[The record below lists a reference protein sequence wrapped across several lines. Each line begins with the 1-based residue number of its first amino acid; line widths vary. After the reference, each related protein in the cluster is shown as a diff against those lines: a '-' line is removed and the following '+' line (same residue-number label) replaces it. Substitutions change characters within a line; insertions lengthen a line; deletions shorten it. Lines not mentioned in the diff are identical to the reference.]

1 LFKNLLQKKLM
12 KEKYLIN
19 ARIIDPKNQLDE
31 IGGLI
36 VDSKGLI
43 KAVGKK
49 VTNGNLPSESEKL
62 DLKEQ
67 VLIPGI
73 VDMRVFVGE
82 PGFEYKENF
91 RTLSNAALSGGVTSV
106 VSMPNTSPVID
117 NVSMVDFL
125 KRRGRDKSKINIFPA
140 ATLTKNTDGKQMTEF
155 GLLKRKGIVA
165 FTDGIK
171 TVQDPQVMARI
182 MNLAGQSEA
191 LIIQHAEDN
200 ILSRDGL
207 INEGEISTRLGLK
220 GIPFLAEK
228 IIVERDLSFLEEYF
242 CKYHISQIS
251 SEKTLSVIKK
261 AKNEGKIFTT
271 GVSINNLSL
280 NENDIGDFKT
290 FLKLSPPLRTEN
302 DRQSLVKGINEGT
315 IDVIVSD
322 HKPEDEESKRLTF
335 SQAAT
340 GATGVETLLPL
351 ALESVHNNSINLNKL
366 IASITSNPAKILG
379 IDKGCLEKG
388 KDADLCIFDINKP
401 WVVDKN
407 KLKSKSKNTP
417 IENRK
422 LQGQVLKTFVKGELA
437 YERI

>member
-1 LFKNLLQKKLM
+1 M

-19 ARIIDPKNQLDE
+19 ARIIDPKNQIDE

-36 VDSKGLI
+36 IDSKGLI

-49 VTNGNLPSESEKL
+49 VTNGNLPASAEKIN
-62 DLKEQ
+62 LKKQ

-82 PGFEYKENF
+82 PGYEYKENF

-140 ATLTKNTDGKQMTEF
+140 ACLTKNTEGKQMTEF

-171 TVQDPQVMARI
+171 SVQDPQVMTRI
-182 MNLAGQSEA
+182 MNFASQSES
-191 LIIQHAEDN
+191 LVMQHAEDN
-200 ILSRDGL
+200 ILSKNGL

-228 IIVERDLSFLEEYF
+228 IIVERDLSFLEEYY
-242 CKYHISQIS
+242 CRYHISQIS
-251 SEKTLSVIKK
+251 SKKTISVIKK
-261 AKNEGKIFTT
+261 AKEEGKVFTT

-280 NENDIGDFKT
+280 TENDIGDFKT

-302 DRQSLVKGINEGT
+302 DRQSLVSGVNEGL

-322 HKPEDEESKRLTF
+322 HNPQDVESKRLTF

-340 GATGVETLLPL
+340 GASGVETLLPL
-351 ALESVHNNSINLNKL
+351 ALELFHNKSVKL
-366 IASITSNPAKILG
+366 SKLLATMTSNPSKILG
-379 IDKGCLEKG
+379 IDKGSLQKG
-388 KDADLCIFDINKP
+388 KDADLCILDINKT
-401 WVVDKN
+401 WIVDKN

-422 LQGQVLKTFVKGELA
+422 LQIRYLKH
-437 YERI
+437 

>member
-1 LFKNLLQKKLM
+1 M
-12 KEKYLIN
+12 KEKYLVN
-19 ARIIDPKNQLDE
+19 ARIVDPANSIDE

-36 VDSKGLI
+36 IDSNGLI

-49 VTNGNLPSESEKL
+49 VKNDNLPSDIEKI
-62 DLKEQ
+62 DLKNNT
-67 VLIPGI
+67 LIPGI

-140 ATLTKNTDGKQMTEF
+140 ASLTKNTEGKEMTEF
-155 GLLKRKGIVA
+155 GLLKRKGIIA
-165 FTDGIK
+165 FTDGVK
-171 TVQDPQVMARI
+171 AVQNPQVMARI
-182 MNLAGQSEA
+182 MNLANQTKA
-191 LIIQHAEDN
+191 LIMQHAEDN
-200 ILSRDGL
+200 ILSEDGL

-220 GIPFLAEK
+220 GIPALAEK
-228 IIVERDLSFLEEYF
+228 IIVERDLAFLEEYY

-251 SEKTLSVIKK
+251 SMKTVSVIKR
-261 AKNEGKIFTT
+261 AKEDGKVFSA

-280 NENDIGDFKT
+280 TEDDIGDFKT
-290 FLKLSPPLRTEN
+290 FLKLSPPLRTEE
-302 DRQSLVKGINEGT
+302 DRISLIRGIKNGI

-340 GATGVETLLPL
+340 GASGIETLLPL
-351 ALESVHNNSINLNKL
+351 VLELYHDKSVSLDKL
-366 IASITSNPAKILG
+366 ISAITINPAKILD
-379 IDKGCLEKG
+379 IKKGNLKKG
-388 KDADLCIFDINKP
+388 NDADICIVDINKS
-401 WVVDKN
+401 WVVDKS

-422 LQGQVLKTFVKGELA
+422 LKGQVQKTFVKGDLVF
-437 YERI
+437 ERTS

>member
-1 LFKNLLQKKLM
+1 M

-19 ARIIDPKNQLDE
+19 ARIIDPKNDLDE

-36 VDSKGLI
+36 IDSKGLI

-49 VTNGNLPSESEKL
+49 VANGNIPSTADKI
-62 DLKEQ
+62 DLKKQ

-82 PGFEYKENF
+82 PGYEYKENF
-91 RTLSNAALSGGVTSV
+91 RTLSDAALSGGVTSV

-125 KRRGRDKSKINIFPA
+125 KRRGRDKSRINIFPS
-140 ATLTKNTDGKQMTEF
+140 ATLTKNTEGKQMTEF

-165 FTDGIK
+165 FTDGVK
-171 TVQDPQVMARI
+171 TVQNPQVMARI
-182 MNLAGQSEA
+182 MNFASQSDS

-200 ILSRDGL
+200 ILSEGGL

-242 CKYHISQIS
+242 CRYHISQIS
-251 SEKTLSVIKK
+251 SEKTVSVIKK
-261 AKNEGKIFTT
+261 AKNEGKIFTA

-280 NENDIGDFKT
+280 NENDIGDFRT

-302 DRQSLVKGINEGT
+302 DRQSLVEAVSDGT

-335 SQAAT
+335 SQATT

-351 ALESVHNNSINLNKL
+351 ALELFHNKSVKLDKL
-366 IASITSNPAKILG
+366 IASITSNPAKILD
-379 IDKGCLEKG
+379 IKKGNLEKG
-388 KDADLCIFDINKP
+388 NDADLCIFDINKP
-401 WVVDKN
+401 WIVN
-407 KLKSKSKNTP
+407 KDILKSKSKNTS
-417 IENRK
+417 IEDRK
-422 LQGQVLKTFVKGELA
+422 LQGQVLKTFVKGEMA
-437 YERI
+437 FERV

>member
-1 LFKNLLQKKLM
+1 M

-19 ARIIDPKNQLDE
+19 ARIIDPGNDMDE

-36 VDSKGLI
+36 IDSKGLI

-49 VTNGNLPSESEKL
+49 VSNGNLPAKVDKI
-62 DLKEQ
+62 DLKKQ

-82 PGFEYKENF
+82 PGYEYKENF
-91 RTLSNAALSGGVTSV
+91 RTLSDAALSGGVTSV
-106 VSMPNTSPVID
+106 VSMPNTLPAID

-140 ATLTKNTDGKQMTEF
+140 ATLTKNAEGRQMTEF
-155 GLLKRKGIVA
+155 GLLKRKGIIA
-165 FTDGIK
+165 FTDGVK
-171 TVQDPQVMARI
+171 TIQDPQVMTRI
-182 MNLAGQSEA
+182 MSFASQSNS
-191 LIIQHAEDN
+191 LIMQHAQDN
-200 ILSRDGL
+200 ILSDGGL

-242 CKYHISQIS
+242 CRYHISQIS
-251 SEKTLSVIKK
+251 SEKTITVIEK

-302 DRQSLVKGINEGT
+302 DRKALVKAINNGV

-351 ALESVHNNSINLNKL
+351 ALELYHNKSIKLKKL
-366 IASITSNPAKILG
+366 IQAITSNPAKILG
-379 IDKGCLEKG
+379 IDKGSLGKG

-401 WVVDKN
+401 WIVDKN

-417 IENRK
+417 IEKRK
-422 LQGQVLKTFVKGELA
+422 LQGQVFKTFVKGELA

>member
-1 LFKNLLQKKLM
+1 M

-19 ARIIDPKNQLDE
+19 ARIIDPKNEVDE

-36 VDSKGLI
+36 IDSKGLI

-49 VTNGNLPSESEKL
+49 VANGNLPNSVEKI
-62 DLKEQ
+62 DLKKQ
-67 VLIPGI
+67 ILIPGI

-106 VSMPNTSPVID
+106 VSMPNTQPVID

-125 KRRGRDKSKINIFPA
+125 KRRGRDKSKINIFPS
-140 ATLTKNTDGKQMTEF
+140 ATLTKNAEGKKMTEF

-182 MNLAGQSEA
+182 MNFASQSES
-191 LIIQHAEDN
+191 LIMQHAEDN
-200 ILSRDGL
+200 ILSEGGL

-228 IIVERDLSFLEEYF
+228 IIVERDLSFLAEYF
-242 CKYHISQIS
+242 CRYHISQIS
-251 SEKTLSVIKK
+251 SAKTVEVIRK
-261 AKNEGKIFTT
+261 AKNDGKIFTT

-290 FLKLSPPLRTEN
+290 FLKLSPPLRTES
-302 DRQSLVKGINEGT
+302 DRNSLVEAVNDGIIE
-315 IDVIVSD
+315 VIVSD

-340 GATGVETLLPL
+340 GATGVETLLSL
-351 ALESVHNNSINLNKL
+351 ALELFHNKSIKLNKL
-366 IASITSNPAKILG
+366 IASITSNPSKVLG
-379 IDKGCLEKG
+379 INKGSLKKG
-388 KDADLCIFDINKP
+388 NDADLCVFDINQP
-401 WVVDKN
+401 WIVDKN
-407 KLKSKSKNTP
+407 KLNSKSKNTP

-422 LQGQVLKTFVKGELA
+422 LQGRVLKTFVKGELA
-437 YERI
+437 YERF

>member
-1 LFKNLLQKKLM
+1 M

-19 ARIIDPKNQLDE
+19 ARIIDPKNDLDE
-31 IGGLI
+31 LGGLI
-36 VDSKGLI
+36 IDSKGLI

-49 VTNGNLPSESEKL
+49 VANGNIPSSADKI
-62 DLKEQ
+62 DLKKQ

-82 PGFEYKENF
+82 PGYEYKENF
-91 RTLSNAALSGGVTSV
+91 RTLSDAALSGGVTSV

-125 KRRGRDKSKINIFPA
+125 KRRGRDKSRINIFPSA
-140 ATLTKNTDGKQMTEF
+140 ALTKNTEGKQMTEF

-165 FTDGIK
+165 FTDGVK
-171 TVQDPQVMARI
+171 TVQNPQVMARI
-182 MNLAGQSEA
+182 MNFASQSES
-191 LIIQHAEDN
+191 LIMQHAEDN
-200 ILSRDGL
+200 ILSEGGL

-242 CKYHISQIS
+242 CRYHISQIS
-251 SEKTLSVIKK
+251 SEKTVSVIKK

-280 NENDIGDFKT
+280 NENDIGDFRT

-302 DRQSLVKGINEGT
+302 DRQSLVEAVNDGT

-322 HKPEDEESKRLTF
+322 HKPEDVESKRLTF
-335 SQAAT
+335 SQATT
-340 GATGVETLLPL
+340 GATGIETLLPL
-351 ALESVHNNSINLNKL
+351 SLELFHNKSVKLVKL
-366 IASITSNPAKILG
+366 IASITSNPAKILD
-379 IDKGCLEKG
+379 INKGSLEKG
-388 KDADLCIFDINKP
+388 NAADLCVFDINKP
-401 WVVDKN
+401 WVVNKD

-417 IENRK
+417 IEDRK
-422 LQGQVLKTFVKGELA
+422 LQGQVLKTFVKGEMA
-437 YERI
+437 FERV

>member
-1 LFKNLLQKKLM
+1 M

-19 ARIIDPKNQLDE
+19 ARIIDPKNDLDE

-36 VDSKGLI
+36 IDSRGLI
-43 KAVGKK
+43 KAVGKE
-49 VTNGNLPSESEKL
+49 VANGNIPSTVDKI
-62 DLKEQ
+62 DLKKQ

-82 PGFEYKENF
+82 PGYEYKENF
-91 RTLSNAALSGGVTSV
+91 RTLSDAALSGGVTSV

-125 KRRGRDKSKINIFPA
+125 KRRGRDKSRINIFPS
-140 ATLTKNTDGKQMTEF
+140 ATLTRNTEGKQMTEF

-165 FTDGIK
+165 FTDGVK
-171 TVQDPQVMARI
+171 TVQNPQVMARI
-182 MNLAGQSEA
+182 MNFASQSES
-191 LIIQHAEDN
+191 LIMQHAEDN
-200 ILSRDGL
+200 ILSEGGL

-228 IIVERDLSFLEEYF
+228 IIVERDLSFLDEYF
-242 CKYHISQIS
+242 CRYHISQIS
-251 SEKTLSVIKK
+251 SEKTVSVIKK
-261 AKNEGKIFTT
+261 AKNEGKIFTA

-280 NENDIGDFKT
+280 NENDIGDFRT
-290 FLKLSPPLRTEN
+290 FLQLSPPLRTEN
-302 DRQSLVKGINEGT
+302 DRQSLVEAVNDGT
-315 IDVIVSD
+315 IDVIVSA
-322 HKPEDEESKRLTF
+322 HKPEDEASKRLTF

-351 ALESVHNNSINLNKL
+351 TLELFHNKSVKLVKL

-379 IDKGCLEKG
+379 INKGSLEKG
-388 KDADLCIFDINKP
+388 NKADLCVFDINKP
-401 WVVDKN
+401 WVVNKD

-417 IENRK
+417 IEDRK
-422 LQGQVLKTFVKGELA
+422 LQGQVLKTFVNGEMA
-437 YERI
+437 FERV

>member
-1 LFKNLLQKKLM
+1 M

-19 ARIIDPKNQLDE
+19 ARIIDPKNHIDE

-36 VDSKGLI
+36 IDSKGCV
-43 KAVGKK
+43 KAIGKK
-49 VTNGNLPSESEKL
+49 VANGNLPSSADKI
-62 DLKEQ
+62 DLKKHI
-67 VLIPGI
+67 LIPGI

-140 ATLTKNTDGKQMTEF
+140 ATLTKNAEGKQMTEF
-155 GLLKRKGIVA
+155 GLLKRKGIVG
-165 FTDGIK
+165 FTDGIR
-171 TVQDPQVMARI
+171 TVQNPQLMSRI
-182 MNLAGQSEA
+182 MNFAGQSES
-191 LIIQHAEDN
+191 LIMQHAEDN
-200 ILSRDGL
+200 ILSEGGL

-220 GIPFLAEK
+220 GIPPLAEK

-242 CKYHISQIS
+242 CRYHISQIS
-251 SEKTLSVIKK
+251 SKKTVSVIKK
-261 AKNEGKIFTT
+261 AKDDGKVFTT

-280 NENDIGDFKT
+280 NENDIGDFRT
-290 FLKLSPPLRTEN
+290 FLKLSPPLRTEE
-302 DRQSLVKGINEGT
+302 DRLSLIQGINDDI

-322 HKPEDEESKRLTF
+322 HKPEDEEAKRLTF

-340 GATGVETLLPL
+340 GASGVETLLSL
-351 ALESVHNNSINLNKL
+351 ALELVHNKSIKL
-366 IASITSNPAKILG
+366 SKLVACITSNPSKILG
-379 IDKGCLEKG
+379 INKGSLEKG
-388 KDADLCIFDINKP
+388 SDADICVVDINSP
-401 WVVDKN
+401 WVVDKS

-422 LQGQVLKTFVKGELA
+422 LQGQVLKTFIKGEIA